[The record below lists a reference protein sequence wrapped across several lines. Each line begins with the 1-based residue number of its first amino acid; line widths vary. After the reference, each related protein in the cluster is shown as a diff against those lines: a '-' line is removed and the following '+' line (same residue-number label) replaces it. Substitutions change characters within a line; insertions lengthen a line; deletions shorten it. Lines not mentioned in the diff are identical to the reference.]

1 MEGLMLKT
9 SVQSLIHHPQAGT
22 QRSQTPAA
30 QCQLA
35 LCSPFSSRSVSHSL
49 ESRHLSSSAKVKN
62 NRVAGAG
69 VVVRAAA
76 QTGEVVDMSALDGI
90 SIYTTFG
97 KEVKFTDL
105 WDQTNVSYRIP
116 PPSFVGS
123 LILSNLLCLERKKD
137 DADAAACVNYV
148 VTSSSSWSKYE
159 F

>member
-9 SVQSLIHHPQAGT
+9 SVQSLMHHPQAGT

-62 NRVAGAG
+62 NRVVGAG

-105 WDQTNVSYRIP
+105 WDQTNVSYRI
-116 PPSFVGS
+116 S
-123 LILSNLLCLERKKD
+123 LLHLL
-137 DADAAACVNYV
+137 VH
-148 VTSSSSWSKYE
+148 
-159 F
+159 

>member
-35 LCSPFSSRSVSHSL
+35 LCSPFSSRSVSHSW
-49 ESRHLSSSAKVKN
+49 ESRHLASSAKAKS
-62 NRVAGAG
+62 NRVVGAG

-116 PPSFVGS
+116 F
-123 LILSNLLCLERKKD
+123 LHLLVPYFCPMCCAWKERQMMLMLPRD
-137 DADAAACVNYV
+137 FIFELV
-148 VTSSSSWSKYE
+148 
-159 F
+159 